1 MQPDPLARH
10 SWVWLAER
18 WTGCLRGPAGA
29 ETMALAERWRAQG
42 HPFVVA
48 SPAAQDGRDDLR
60 LGLALPDKRRIG
72 LHLAPA
78 AVVRSAPPP
87 SLRAVIAHVP
97 AAWRARLRQVDAA
110 AEAAGLPVAV
120 YGSLA
125 WEYRCGMAYVRADS
139 DVDLLFDAQAVPPL
153 GPVLDLAVA
162 LSADAGTPRLDG
174 ELILPG
180 GGAVAWREF
189 ARRPDELLVKGAGG
203 PALRPR
209 PSVEALLTGAAA

>member
-1 MQPDPLARH
+1 MRPDPLARH
-10 SWVWLAER
+10 SWVWLTECWKAH
-18 WTGCLRGPAGA
+18 LRGPTGT
-29 ETMALAERWRAQG
+29 ETVALAERWQALGR
-42 HPFVVA
+42 PFVVA
-48 SPAAQDGRDDLR
+48 SPAAHDDGDDLR
-60 LGLALPDKRRIG
+60 LGLALPDKRRVG

-87 SLRAVIAHVP
+87 SLRAVIVHVP

-125 WEYRCGMAYVRADS
+125 WEHWCGVAYVRPDS
-139 DVDLLFDAQAVPPL
+139 DVDLLFDAQAAPPL
-153 GPVLDLAVA
+153 GPVLDFVDA
-162 LSADAGTPRLDG
+162 LSADAHTPRLDG

-180 GGAVAWREF
+180 GAAVAWREL
-189 ARRPDELLVKGAGG
+189 ARRPDELLVKGTGG
-203 PALRPR
+203 PALCPR

>member
-1 MQPDPLARH
+1 MPARACRRRNH
-10 SWVWLAER
+10 
-18 WTGCLRGPAGA
+18 GPGQ
-29 ETMALAERWRAQG
+29 ALASAGPPLHRGEPGRPGR
-42 HPFVVA
+42 
-48 SPAAQDGRDDLR
+48 RDDLR

-78 AVVRSAPPP
+78 AVARSAPPP
-87 SLRAVIAHVP
+87 SLQTVIAHAP
-97 AAWRARLRQVDAA
+97 AAWRARLRQVDVG

-153 GPVLDLAVA
+153 GPVLDLVVA

-180 GGAVAWREF
+180 GGAVAWREL
-189 ARRPDELLVKGAGG
+189 ARRPDELLVKGVGG